1 MTSAAGSDEALA
13 VFDPLVAQWFR
24 ERFGDPTEVQGESW
38 PRIAVGNHVLIT
50 APTGSGKT
58 LTAFLW
64 ALNQL
69 LTGAWSG
76 GRVRVLYVSPLR
88 ALCSPGAATPHRGR
102 GSEWRVT
109 PPRC

>member
-1 MTSAAGSDEALA
+1 MKTAAGADEALA
-13 VFDPLVAQWFR
+13 VFHPLVAGWFR
-24 ERFGDPTEVQGESW
+24 ERFGTPTEVQGGSW
-38 PRIAVGNHVLIT
+38 PRIAAGDHVLIT

-76 GRVRVLYVSPLR
+76 GRVRVL
-88 ALCSPGAATPHRGR
+88 
-102 GSEWRVT
+102 
-109 PPRC
+109 